1 MQFFKP
7 SDIVTIEGSVTNI
20 TRAGFAFAVDNK
32 EDSIFIPVRLVENEK
47 LEEGDF
53 LTCYCVDQTL
63 DENRRD
69 DPMAARYRAIRIR
82 VQTRMSDMFGGDTPV
97 PVYPVPQPIKAF
109 TPAPEPVAPPKPVM
123 TPEVLKEKLFAAMKE
138 DNRAWSSRDLA
149 DHVAFKF
156 KADYQLPDEI
166 AQKVSAMM
174 FAEHHAGRVAACAI
188 RRERDQV
195 QPSALYY
202 ALTTDTL
209 IDLLENYEVDGE

>member
-20 TRAGFAFAVDNK
+20 TRAGFAFATTEAGDA
-32 EDSIFIPVRLVENEK
+32 IFIPVRIVENEK

-53 LTCYCVDQTL
+53 LTCYCIDQSL

-82 VQTRMSDMFGGDTPV
+82 VQTRMSDMFGDAAPAPAAPV
-97 PVYPVPQPIKAF
+97 QQPIKAF
-109 TPAPEPVAPPKPVM
+109 TPPPAPVVPPKPVM
-123 TPEVLKEKLFAAMKE
+123 TPEVLKEKVFAAMKK
-138 DNRAWSSRDLA
+138 DDRAWSSRDLA
-149 DHVAFKF
+149 DHISFTFKDVF
-156 KADYQLPDEI
+156 QLPEDI

-188 RRERDQV
+188 RRERDQA

>member
-7 SDIVTIEGSVTNI
+7 SDIVTVEGSVTNI
-20 TRAGFAFAVDNK
+20 TRAGFAFATTEAGDA
-32 EDSIFIPVRLVENEK
+32 IFIPVRIVENEK

-53 LTCYCVDQTL
+53 LTCYCIDQSL

-69 DPMAARYRAIRIR
+69 DQLSARYRAIRLR
-82 VQTRMSDMFGGDTPV
+82 VQTRMSDMFGGDEPAPV
-97 PVYPVPQPIKAF
+97 APAPQPIKAF
-109 TPAPEPVAPPKPVM
+109 TPPPAPVVPPKPVM
-123 TPEVLKEKLFAAMKE
+123 TPEVLKAKVFEAMKD

-156 KADYQLPDEI
+156 KDEYQLPDEI

-188 RRERDQV
+188 RKERDQA

>member
-7 SDIVTIEGSVTNI
+7 SDIRTIEGSVTNI
-20 TRAGFAFAVDNK
+20 TRAGFAFAVDQN
-32 EDSIFIPVRLVENEK
+32 EDSIFIPVRIVETEK

-82 VQTRMSDMFGGDTPV
+82 VQTRMSDMFGSETPV
-97 PVYPVPQPIKAF
+97 PVSPAPQPIKAF
-109 TPAPEPVAPPKPVM
+109 TPPPAPVVPPKPVM
-123 TPEVLKEKLFAAMKE
+123 TPEVLKAKVFEAMKD

-156 KADYQLPDEI
+156 KDEYQLPEEI

-188 RRERDQV
+188 RKERDQL

>member
-7 SDIVTIEGSVTNI
+7 SDIRTIEGSVTNI
-20 TRAGFAFAVDNK
+20 TRAGFAFAVDQK
-32 EDSIFIPVRLVENEK
+32 EDSIFIPARLVENDK

-69 DPMAARYRAIRIR
+69 DPTAARYRAIRIR
-82 VQTRMSDMFGGDTPV
+82 VQTRMADMFGEAAPAPV
-97 PVYPVPQPIKAF
+97 SPVPQPITAF
-109 TPAPEPVAPPKPVM
+109 APPPAPVAPPKPFM
-123 TPEVLKEKLFAAMKE
+123 TPDVLKEKLFAAMKK
-138 DNRAWSSRDLA
+138 DNRAWGSRDLA
-149 DHVAFKF
+149 DHVAFTF
-156 KADYQLPDEI
+156 KDDFQLPDEI

>member
-7 SDIVTIEGSVTNI
+7 SDIRTIEGTVTNI
-20 TRAGFAFAVDNK
+20 TRAGFAFATT
-32 EDSIFIPVRLVENEK
+32 EDGYAIFIPVRIVESEK
-47 LEEGDF
+47 LDEGDF
-53 LTCYCVDQTL
+53 LTCYCIDQSL

-69 DPMAARYRAIRIR
+69 DQLSARYRAIRLR
-82 VQTRMSDMFGGDTPV
+82 VQTRMADMFGSDEPAPV
-97 PVYPVPQPIKAF
+97 APAPQPIKAF
-109 TPAPEPVAPPKPVM
+109 TPPPAPVVPPKPVM
-123 TPEVLKEKLFAAMKE
+123 TPEVLKAKVFEAMKD

-156 KADYQLPDEI
+156 KDDYQLPDEI

-188 RRERDQV
+188 RKERDQA